1 MANTAAPMLQK
12 ALFVASPMIP
22 LIIFLICA
30 PFAYPRHRA
39 GDFVVILP
47 LVRFLWPP
55 ELRLGYPF
63 HHLENVYLF

>member
-12 ALFVASPMIP
+12 ALFVVSPMIP

-39 GDFVVILP
+39 GDFAVIGPLEAGFGL
-47 LVRFLWPP
+47 LVRS
-55 ELRLGYPF
+55 
-63 HHLENVYLF
+63 